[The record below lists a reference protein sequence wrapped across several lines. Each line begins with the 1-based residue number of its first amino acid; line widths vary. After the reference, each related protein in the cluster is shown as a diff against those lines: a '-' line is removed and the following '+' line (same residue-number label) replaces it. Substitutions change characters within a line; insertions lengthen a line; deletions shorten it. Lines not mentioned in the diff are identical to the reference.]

1 MSLTIRARLTL
12 LYFGVL
18 TGALLIFVLL
28 CDYGFQ
34 RSINTTVNEASL
46 NNLESVRRV
55 IDRIGSGRF
64 LYKMDNGRDLCV
76 AISVDKQTRS
86 AIVDFTGT
94 RTDNRA
100 K

>member
-34 RSINTTVNEASL
+34 RSINTRIISADNQHFLKCIKMRVFII
-46 NNLESVRRV
+46 VRYFRQ
-55 IDRIGSGRF
+55 IFAGNI
-64 LYKMDNGRDLCV
+64 
-76 AISVDKQTRS
+76 
-86 AIVDFTGT
+86 
-94 RTDNRA
+94 
-100 K
+100 